1 MPTILPTGRGIFGG
15 LEFGTPFV
23 DDFQRRFD
31 QIVGQVSAGQQ
42 GVANTIA
49 AAQAAGGPQTRAL
62 GEFGPVG
69 GRRPGGGTG
78 GGSGLPAPPGPTGG
92 ANAARAGAGGG
103 TGIPAP
109 PGGAGGGGRRATNGA
124 AAGQSSRAGIP
135 NLNNL

>member
-31 QIVGQVSAGQQ
+31 AIVGQVAAGQA
-42 GVANTIA
+42 GVANTIG
-49 AAQAAGGPQTRAL
+49 AAQAAAGPQTRSL
-62 GEFGPVG
+62 GQFGPVG
-69 GRRPGGGTG
+69 GPRGGTG

-109 PGGAGGGGRRATNGA
+109 PGGGGAGGRRATNGA
-124 AAGQSSRAGIP
+124 SAGQSSRAGIP